1 MVDEYKYPEDFL
13 MDDTFKQY
21 CEGSNQKCVVFWE
34 EWINK
39 HPEKHKTVFA
49 AKKMYQLLSGNLKPV
64 NQQIDY
70 LSAQLNPVA
79 KVKRFSAVHYTI
91 AASVLILFLAGLM
104 YLIYERPNKAVHYAG
119 NFVAKRGEKKKIT
132 LPDGTLV
139 YLNADSKIELGE
151 HFNQKDRNVKLMG
164 EAYFDVKHDAGKP
177 FFVRTK
183 DFKISVLGTA
193 FNVKSY
199 ANEDESAATLVR
211 GTIKLEDNTGLNK
224 NTIILKAGQKI
235 TYHTQKAQTDPG
247 LSATDEAE
255 RLPKIE
261 VNNLT
266 VIDKEVVESAWTNNN
281 LIFANENF
289 EAIKV
294 RLERWFNV
302 IIELKDKEVANY
314 VYTANF
320 KNEDILTVL
329 HNLQQV
335 KQFKFKKKGEH
346 ITITK

>member
-21 CEGSNQKCVVFWE
+21 CEGSNEKCVVFWE
-34 EWINK
+34 TWMDK
-39 HPEKHKTVFA
+39 HPEKHKTVYA
-49 AKKMYQLLSGNLKPV
+49 AKKLYQLLSGNLKPV
-64 NQQIDY
+64 NKQLDY
-70 LSAQLNPVA
+70 LTNQITPVT
-79 KVKRFSAVHYTI
+79 KVKRFRPVHYAI
-91 AASVLILFLAGLM
+91 AASVLVVLFLGLM
-104 YLIYERPNKAVHYAG
+104 YIVYKQPNNNLHYAE
-119 NFVAKRGEKKKIT
+119 NFTAKKGEKKKIT

-139 YLNADSKIELGE
+139 YLNADSKIELGDN
-151 HFNQKDRNVKLMG
+151 FDQKDRNVKLSG
-164 EAYFDVKHDAGKP
+164 EAYFDVKHDAAKP
-177 FFVRTK
+177 FLVHTK
-183 DFKISVLGTA
+183 DFKITVLGTA

-199 ANEDESAATLVR
+199 ANENESAATLVR

-235 TYHTQKAQTDPG
+235 TYHMLMAQIDPG
-247 LSATDEAE
+247 QLTKEHQD

-266 VIDKEVVESAWTNNN
+266 LMNKQVVESAWTNNDI
-281 LIFANENF
+281 IFVNNNF
-289 EAIKV
+289 EEIKE

-302 IIELKDKEVANY
+302 TIEFKDNEVAEY

-335 KQFKFKKKGEH
+335 KHFNFKQKGEH